1 MRPRLGIAETAAM
14 SALETPA
21 AVLPVLSA
29 APDLASKVSKN
40 ARVEVEPAFHCQRQ
54 TLALADKALIQ
65 AKSKAAPRQS
75 VAPDLAS
82 KVWKKP
88 VLTCGSQRDPTERSR
103 SQLYSHTCQARP
115 TTCCLALV
123 DHEVSFHVLL
133 SCTRGTCEAR
143 GRVGKDGHSIGHSC
157 VAASCAHS

>member
-82 KVWKKP
+82 TVWKKP
-88 VLTCGSQRDPTERSR
+88 VLQTD
-103 SQLYSHTCQARP
+103 
-115 TTCCLALV
+115 
-123 DHEVSFHVLL
+123 
-133 SCTRGTCEAR
+133 
-143 GRVGKDGHSIGHSC
+143 
-157 VAASCAHS
+157 